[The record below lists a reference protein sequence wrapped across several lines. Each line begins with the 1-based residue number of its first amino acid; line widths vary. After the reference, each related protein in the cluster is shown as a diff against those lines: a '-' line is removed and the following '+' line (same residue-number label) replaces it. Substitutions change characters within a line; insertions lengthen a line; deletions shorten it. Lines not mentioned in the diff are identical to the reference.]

1 MNHISNKFTVLS
13 LCAGGALWGYNCSHS
28 ANRADWNLL
37 AGTLAQENFFELFP
51 SFFCLQ
57 HVTTVNFHFVRP
69 DEVNSKLYVYMQIIF
84 VLFPGHSWLFIYK
97 YTLSPRRT
105 WGTSYF
111 RQISMCS
118 GAADIFNTIFRRFL
132 NWGRGGVWNNCWW
145 GTSLFI
151 GRPERWDSI
160 GNFEVTDSTGGCITV
175 SFSKVAF
182 PSLSEMAMTAAEMPT
197 FTTSN
202 WWEKL
207 PQKALFFGSEKEY
220 QTQGSSAFGK
230 TNPIFNFRFLFNN
243 VKRQSN
249 EAR

>member
-1 MNHISNKFTVLS
+1 
-13 LCAGGALWGYNCSHS
+13 
-28 ANRADWNLL
+28 
-37 AGTLAQENFFELFP
+37 
-51 SFFCLQ
+51 
-57 HVTTVNFHFVRP
+57 
-69 DEVNSKLYVYMQIIF
+69 MQIIF
-84 VLFPGHSWLFIYK
+84 VLFPGHSRLFLYK
-97 YTLSPRRT
+97 YTLSPWRT
-105 WGTSYF
+105 WGTPYF

-182 PSLSEMAMTAAEMPT
+182 PSLSEMTAPEMPT

-207 PQKALFFGSEKEY
+207 PQKALFFRKWKGISDPRVECIWQNK
-220 QTQGSSAFGK
+220 
-230 TNPIFNFRFLFNN
+230 
-243 VKRQSN
+243 SN
-249 EAR
+249 IQFSLSFQQRIETE

>member
-1 MNHISNKFTVLS
+1 MYTCK
-13 LCAGGALWGYNCSHS
+13 
-28 ANRADWNLL
+28 
-37 AGTLAQENFFELFP
+37 
-51 SFFCLQ
+51 
-57 HVTTVNFHFVRP
+57 
-69 DEVNSKLYVYMQIIF
+69 QILF
-84 VLFPGHSWLFIYK
+84 VLFPGHSRLFIYK

-105 WGTSYF
+105 WGSPYF
-111 RQISMCS
+111 RQISIYS

-182 PSLSEMAMTAAEMPT
+182 PSLSEMVMSAPEMPT

-202 WWEKL
+202 RWEKL
-207 PQKALFFGSEKEY
+207 PQKALFFWSEKEY

-243 VKRQSN
+243 VRDRVTRQGN
-249 EAR
+249 DHTWVRQ